1 MRHKDIEPFVRG
13 LVEENSPIPIEQT
26 SWGYFFDNRSK
37 PDGRLFYYAGS
48 RELVFGKGSKDPSDL
63 GPYAVLPGVA
73 VLRGLGFG
81 KPTWIFLREKECLT
95 AARFED
101 GSPIPVSVVSRFLPD
116 ETSEEDL
123 FKLRESLRQK
133 ILDEDS
139 DFVPGVI
146 RISSIDP
153 NGKGLGFRLEQKEAP
168 EAKWRSWKRTEFSRP
183 RHLHAADVREREILG
198 EQELK
203 QSSQRKILA
212 VAAAILLSA
221 MLLGLLEVLQFSRG
235 KRAEALQ
242 ALASEQQPQVE
253 RLQEIEQ
260 MTISLR
266 EVFESRFEPYRWLMV
281 LNENRPPEI
290 HFTSFGL
297 DKEGSIR
304 VNGEGP
310 GVTLFNDYLSTL
322 ANDPRLSSVRST
334 GINTDEGGVTFTLA
348 ITAGDLNAELPTEEE
363 AVTEELKAKS

>member
-1 MRHKDIEPFVRG
+1 
-13 LVEENSPIPIEQT
+13 
-26 SWGYFFDNRSK
+26 
-37 PDGRLFYYAGS
+37 
-48 RELVFGKGSKDPSDL
+48 
-63 GPYAVLPGVA
+63 
-73 VLRGLGFG
+73 
-81 KPTWIFLREKECLT
+81 
-95 AARFED
+95 
-101 GSPIPVSVVSRFLPD
+101 
-116 ETSEEDL
+116 
-123 FKLRESLRQK
+123 
-133 ILDEDS
+133 
-139 DFVPGVI
+139 
-146 RISSIDP
+146 
-153 NGKGLGFRLEQKEAP
+153 
-168 EAKWRSWKRTEFSRP
+168 
-183 RHLHAADVREREILG
+183 
-198 EQELK
+198 
-203 QSSQRKILA
+203 
-212 VAAAILLSA
+212 

-266 EVFESRFEPYRWLMV
+266 
-281 LNENRPPEI
+281 EI